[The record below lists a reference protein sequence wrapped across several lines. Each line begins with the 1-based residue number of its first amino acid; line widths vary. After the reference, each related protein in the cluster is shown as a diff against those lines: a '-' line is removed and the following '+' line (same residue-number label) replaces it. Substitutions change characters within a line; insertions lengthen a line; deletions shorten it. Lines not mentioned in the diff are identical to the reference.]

1 MNIDLVQVERR
12 LVTKWGDILEKKR
25 QLYEVIENGTF
36 VFFSFVF
43 QVQNLGKKEGL
54 KSHQINIFLGM
65 SCKLD
70 SITFLDRRCKD

>member
-12 LVTKWGDILEKKR
+12 LVTKWGDIHEKKR
-25 QLYEVIENGTF
+25 QLYEFIENGTF
-36 VFFSFVF
+36 VFLCFVF

-54 KSHQINIFLGM
+54 KPHQTNIFLGM
-65 SCKLD
+65 SSKLV